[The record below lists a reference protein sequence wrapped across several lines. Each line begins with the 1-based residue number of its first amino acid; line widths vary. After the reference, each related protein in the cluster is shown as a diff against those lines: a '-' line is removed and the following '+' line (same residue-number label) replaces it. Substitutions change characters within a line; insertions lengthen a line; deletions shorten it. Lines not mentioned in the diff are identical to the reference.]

1 MTTTLAIPIS
11 KRWNFPQVLWGCSL
25 WECSVRECSI
35 LECSITAVRGWTPL
49 HELLCAAIVPGSE
62 VSPSGEIER
71 KLIREIQDGNQ
82 GKYQQVVERYQQII
96 SRRMWKFSRLA
107 VEHEELV
114 QEVFVEAYLSLR
126 NFRGEAP
133 FEHWLQRIAT
143 RVGYRFWKRRKQT
156 RETETEELV
165 DLAVMEED
173 GGELAAAEAAAT
185 VYRLLARLPTD
196 DRLVMTLLHLEEYS
210 VAEIAE
216 QIGWSES
223 NVKVRAHRARK
234 KLAEWLR
241 EEEHD

>member
-1 MTTTLAIPIS
+1 MMTTLATPIS
-11 KRWNFPQVLWGCSL
+11 KRMNIPQVLW
-25 WECSVRECSI
+25 ECFARESFAAIVREWNT
-35 LECSITAVRGWTPL
+35 LRDL
-49 HELLCAAIVPGSE
+49 MCAAIVPGTE
-62 VSPSGEIER
+62 VARSIEIELE
-71 KLIREIQDGNQ
+71 LIREIRNGDRA
-82 GKYQQVVERYQQII
+82 KYQQVVERYQQTI
-96 SRRMWKFSRLA
+96 SQRMWKFSRVA
-107 VEHEELV
+107 IEHEELV

-143 RVGYRFWKRRKQT
+143 RVGYRFWKKRKQT
-156 RETETEELV
+156 RETETEQLV
-165 DLAVMEED
+165 DFVVVED
-173 GGELAAAEAAAT
+173 NGGELAAAEAAAT

-241 EEEHD
+241 EEDHD